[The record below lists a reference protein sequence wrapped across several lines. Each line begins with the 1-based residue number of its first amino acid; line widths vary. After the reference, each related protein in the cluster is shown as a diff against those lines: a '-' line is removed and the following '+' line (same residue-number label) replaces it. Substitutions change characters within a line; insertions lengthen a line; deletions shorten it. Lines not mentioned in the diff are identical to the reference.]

1 MNLLKGSSAAHFGS
15 YLAFAIS
22 VVTLIINLGLIDV
35 EAGAN
40 ATAADSPCAADPQ
53 LISSEKFYAATAFT
67 FATGQVIPLAKAT
80 RDRFV
85 ASLDGSAHSNSRRT
99 LTAFSSLLLADLP
112 PLLPTVDGAPKGLK
126 ALGGTPESYYTTL
139 IFFVI
144 SILLCFQAISDV
156 AGTADEWSSML
167 LSLFFLVCASSWLCK
182 QVRDRADVNN
192 EMWEKDEKMTK
203 VILFLARGTGTN
215 VILCVTAFV
224 SSILLTL
231 VIVWKSVRA
240 A

>member
-1 MNLLKGSSAAHFGS
+1 M
-15 YLAFAIS
+15 
-22 VVTLIINLGLIDV
+22 
-35 EAGAN
+35 
-40 ATAADSPCAADPQ
+40 
-53 LISSEKFYAATAFT
+53 
-67 FATGQVIPLAKAT
+67 
-80 RDRFV
+80 
-85 ASLDGSAHSNSRRT
+85 
-99 LTAFSSLLLADLP
+99 
-112 PLLPTVDGAPKGLK
+112 LLPTVDGAPKGLK

-203 VILFLARGTGTN
+203 VILFLARTAIRAQRPTALSTALLFL
-215 VILCVTAFV
+215 ILFL
-224 SSILLTL
+224 SSLSVFGLALFLFLLFFCSCPWGGSCLCYL
-231 VIVWKSVRA
+231 VIRSSPET
-240 A
+240 

>member
-1 MNLLKGSSAAHFGS
+1 M
-15 YLAFAIS
+15 
-22 VVTLIINLGLIDV
+22 
-35 EAGAN
+35 
-40 ATAADSPCAADPQ
+40 
-53 LISSEKFYAATAFT
+53 
-67 FATGQVIPLAKAT
+67 
-80 RDRFV
+80 
-85 ASLDGSAHSNSRRT
+85 
-99 LTAFSSLLLADLP
+99 
-112 PLLPTVDGAPKGLK
+112 DGAPKGLK

-215 VILCVTAFV
+215 VILCVTAFAA
-224 SSILLTL
+224 SILLTL
-231 VIVWKSVRA
+231 VIVWKSENPNFDSTLKLLITMGLAFMVIAAFYAAKTIRDNAIPGRVQSTDWMLAVGAIVFSVGFTFFALFNSWDDLVRPSPPPLPCRSPPWHHLVRLLRQGKSLGITLYTCLIFA
-240 A
+240 LASTFFLAKL